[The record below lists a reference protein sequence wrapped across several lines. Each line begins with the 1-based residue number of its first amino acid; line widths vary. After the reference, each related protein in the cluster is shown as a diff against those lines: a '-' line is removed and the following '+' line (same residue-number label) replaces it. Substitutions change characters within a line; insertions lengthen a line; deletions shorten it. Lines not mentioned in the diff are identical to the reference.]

1 MFYTVD
7 ELLAQLYVLE
17 IEAEQLTELI
27 DSMVTSTS
35 KLDPD
40 YAELL
45 MEREDVL
52 TRIGFTLDDL
62 NEFAIFED

>member
-17 IEAEQLTELI
+17 IEIEELTELI
-27 DSMVTSTS
+27 DNMETSTS
-35 KLDPD
+35 KLDSD

-45 MEREDVL
+45 MEREDAL
-52 TRIGFTLDDL
+52 TRLGYTLDDL
-62 NEFAIFED
+62 HEFAIFED